1 MRGPEI
7 SHPTQHSPSLGQ
19 GSPETME
26 KTLCGSSPRLE
37 WSSSSLNMW
46 VLLRAQRKL
55 VFHLAGSSEPSS
67 YRPLTFAQAWGCR
80 GLSMGSHEHG
90 GFQG

>member
-1 MRGPEI
+1 MGGPEI
-7 SHPTQHSPSLGQ
+7 AHPIQRSPSMRR

-26 KTLCGSSPRLE
+26 KTLWGSSPHLE
-37 WSSSSLNMW
+37 WSCSSLNKW

-67 YRPLTFAQAWGCR
+67 YRPLTFAQPWGCR
-80 GLSMGSHEHG
+80 E
-90 GFQG
+90 

>member
-1 MRGPEI
+1 MEGPEI
-7 SHPTQHSPSLGQ
+7 AHPRKHSPSMGQ

-26 KTLCGSSPRLE
+26 KTLWGSSPRLE
-37 WSSSSLNMW
+37 WSCSSLNMW

-67 YRPLTFAQAWGCR
+67 YRPLTLAQA
-80 GLSMGSHEHG
+80 
-90 GFQG
+90 